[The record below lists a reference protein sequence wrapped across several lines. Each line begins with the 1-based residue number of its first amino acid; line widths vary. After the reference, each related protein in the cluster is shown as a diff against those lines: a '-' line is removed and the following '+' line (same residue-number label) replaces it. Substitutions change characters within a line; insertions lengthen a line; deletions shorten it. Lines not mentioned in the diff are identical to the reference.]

1 MEAEMRKTN
10 TASEAIVI
18 AQNNQF
24 RSEYAQISAASISIQ
39 ARQTMGIPAKRTLY
53 SRENRFIA
61 RRVRVA
67 TGG

>member
-1 MEAEMRKTN
+1 MRKTN

-24 RSEYAQISAASISIQ
+24 RSREYAQISAASISIQ